1 MIKVRRHNRKWLKAE
16 IIGSKESFKLS
27 LNLIKDLPVRTW
39 VAKEKQWIFP
49 LRDLPAVAKECKSQS
64 VKIYLEDDT
73 IKDSYA
79 IMLKKGKNLLD
90 LKKRYKESFPEMDVL
105 KLPLRKFQQAGAK
118 FIYHTGNAVLGDM
131 VGLGKTCMSLA
142 VAERRMKEDKIN
154 FHIVLCPATLKYN
167 WDEEFVKFTD
177 RTFFIQGGSKAKRK
191 KAYKAAYKYEAMI
204 INYDL
209 LLHDWEMISEFILEK
224 GFRFQLSIDE
234 CQYIKNDKAKRTK
247 LAKKLAKKAIYVLGM
262 SATSMENSPLDLW
275 SIFHTID
282 TSVYGDQRS
291 FSKFMD
297 HYVETDYFG
306 KPTGYTNLNTLRKRK
321 NTTFIRRL
329 KDWVLDELPERI
341 ENTYWIK
348 PSSLQMELYNEVKN
362 RIVHNIADME
372 KAKRIAMADV
382 LPMITY
388 LRMCIQSTEL
398 VDHKQ
403 SVSTKMD
410 ELLDFIHSI
419 DEDSKI
425 VVFCHYVKM
434 IDVAIR
440 ELEKIGVSHM
450 YIRGSKTPANQRVAT
465 VNAFNDSPETRVLVT
480 TDVLREG
487 VNITSANY
495 VINFDILFNPARME
509 QRIGRIDRM
518 TNDHKTINIINL
530 VAKGTIE
537 EDVFNIQH
545 AKKIMAIDVLDG
557 GAVESRLTLRN
568 IMSLLDVE

>member
-1 MIKVRRHNRKWLKAE
+1 
-16 IIGSKESFKLS
+16 
-27 LNLIKDLPVRTW
+27 
-39 VAKEKQWIFP
+39 
-49 LRDLPAVAKECKSQS
+49 
-64 VKIYLEDDT
+64 
-73 IKDSYA
+73 
-79 IMLKKGKNLLD
+79 
-90 LKKRYKESFPEMDVL
+90 
-105 KLPLRKFQQAGAK
+105 
-118 FIYHTGNAVLGDM
+118 
-131 VGLGKTCMSLA
+131 
-142 VAERRMKEDKIN
+142 
-154 FHIVLCPATLKYN
+154 
-167 WDEEFVKFTD
+167 
-177 RTFFIQGGSKAKRK
+177 
-191 KAYKAAYKYEAMI
+191 
-204 INYDL
+204 
-209 LLHDWEMISEFILEK
+209 
-224 GFRFQLSIDE
+224 
-234 CQYIKNDKAKRTK
+234 
-247 LAKKLAKKAIYVLGM
+247 
-262 SATSMENSPLDLW
+262 
-275 SIFHTID
+275 
-282 TSVYGDQRS
+282 
-291 FSKFMD
+291 MD

-362 RIVHNIADME
+362 RIVHN
-372 KAKRIAMADV
+372 
-382 LPMITY
+382 
-388 LRMCIQSTEL
+388 STEL

-410 ELLDFIHSI
+410 EHLDFIHSI

-545 AKKIMAIDVLDG
+545 AKKIMATDVLDG